1 MRMLISI
8 QKRQHA
14 YIFDM
19 ITKTTNTKVTN
30 QESINADKFEDYL
43 NILTLEM
50 PKKTF
55 IVLDKVTIHR
65 IRKVIELSSIWE
77 RKE

>member
-1 MRMLISI
+1 MRILISI

-14 YIFDM
+14 YIFGM

-55 IVLDKVTIHR
+55 IALDKVTIHR
-65 IRKVIELSSIWE
+65 NRKVIEQSSIWG